1 MIFGILNNATKALVF
16 GNLFKLFRLAITFA
30 REFYC
35 LGIKMKTNMTIVLF
49 FSLSPTANCPCECAG
64 KRSRINYQIQG
75 FSLQLKN
82 GWLEV
87 LELVALFLFKTGTC
101 DAKNSSQ
108 FFVDAIFCF
117 VTICVQKRWTN
128 TK

>member
-30 REFYC
+30 REFYY

-49 FSLSPTANCPCECAG
+49 FSLSPTANCPCE
-64 KRSRINYQIQG
+64 SINYQIQR
-75 FSLQLKN
+75 FSWQLKN

-128 TK
+128 AK